1 MGEIVEFWFVVSQIV
16 AISVPIALG
25 WCLHKLGV
33 LDDQFDAG
41 LSRLVL
47 NVALPCSIVASI
59 DGNANLPGAG
69 TLVGLMAATAVVYIV
84 GLAVAFALTAFT
96 RAPRGEAPSYRFAIA
111 FGNCG
116 FVGLP
121 VISAIL
127 GNEALLY
134 VAISLIPANIAMFGI
149 GPALFSQGADE
160 GNNGAGSLAA
170 RSAPSPARRLRT
182 MLASLKTPTFFASLL
197 VLVLALLGITDLGV
211 AGDSIGI
218 IGQAATPL
226 ALLVTGS
233 SIARYRPLEM
243 VGNTRAYVTAAGRLL
258 IVPAL
263 SFAALLLFPLEPFL
277 RAVIVLDNAMPVAT
291 AGVLFCLQAGGD
303 AKPMAQAT
311 FLSVV
316 GSVLT
321 IPAVTMLVGAS

>member
-96 RAPRGEAPSYRFAIA
+96 RAPRGEAPSYRVAIA

-243 VGNTRAYVTAAGRLL
+243 VGNT
-258 IVPAL
+258 
-263 SFAALLLFPLEPFL
+263 
-277 RAVIVLDNAMPVAT
+277 
-291 AGVLFCLQAGGD
+291 
-303 AKPMAQAT
+303 
-311 FLSVV
+311 
-316 GSVLT
+316 
-321 IPAVTMLVGAS
+321 GA